1 MTFLELY
8 EKLLRSE
15 LLHKKPNIKDA
26 GADHLSCLLEPEKHP
41 AVIKTES
48 CKDKCE
54 GACKAACIFNAIE
67 NLNGELIINK
77 ELCTGCME
85 CVKACKENKIL
96 PSKDVVA
103 AVRAINIGKSS
114 YALIAPAII
123 GQFKGA
129 TMGQIRNALKR
140 LGFLGVIEVSLFAD
154 ILTLKEAIE
163 FKNHIKNKSDYM
175 LTSCCCPVWIS
186 LIKKHYNLLSSHLA
200 ASVSP
205 MIAAGRFVK
214 GINKDCVT
222 VFIGPCLAKKA
233 EIREPDLLGAVDYC
247 ITFSELLDAFN
258 ICGINPAKEKNET
271 KEHSSKMGRMYA
283 YSGGVSK
290 AVQNTVK
297 QLEYKNKIPL
307 TALKAEGVINLK
319 NMLVDIERGNIKANF
334 YEGMGCVGGCVGGPK
349 IIEDRVFVK
358 NEAKKYAEFSP
369 FKTPINNPFVIE
381 LLSRLNITD
390 ESTLLNSKILKRN
403 L

>member
-8 EKLLRSE
+8 EKLLKSE
-15 LLHKKPNIKDA
+15 LLHKKPSLEEE

-41 AVIKTES
+41 VVIKTES
-48 CKDKCE
+48 CRGECE
-54 GACKAACIFNAIE
+54 GSCKAACIFNAIE
-67 NLNGELIINK
+67 NQNGELIINK

-85 CVKACKENKIL
+85 CVKACKENKIV

-103 AVRAINIGKSS
+103 AIKAINSGKSS

-129 TMGQIRNALKR
+129 NMGQIRNALKK

-163 FKNHIKNKSDYM
+163 FKNHIKKNGDYM

-200 ASVSP
+200 PSVSP

-214 GINKDCVT
+214 SINKDCVT

-233 EIREPDLLGAVDYC
+233 EIREPDLVGAVDYC
-247 ITFSELLDAFN
+247 VTFSELVDAFN
-258 ICGINPAKEKNET
+258 ICGINPKQEKSEI

-283 YSGGVSK
+283 FSGGVSK
-290 AVQNTVK
+290 AVSSTVK
-297 QLEYKNKIPL
+297 ALEYKNKIPL
-307 TALKAEGVINLK
+307 TASKAEGVINLK
-319 NMLVDIERGNIKANF
+319 NLLIDIENGKTKANF

-349 IIEDRVFVK
+349 IIEDKFHARL
-358 NEAKKYAEFSP
+358 EAEKYANFSSY
-369 FKTPINNPFVIE
+369 KTPLDNPFVIE
-381 LLSRLNITD
+381 LLQRLNITD
-390 ESTLLNSKILKRN
+390 EETLLNCEILKRN

>member
-8 EKLLRSE
+8 EKLLKSE
-15 LLHKKPNIKDA
+15 LLHQKPNIKDA
-26 GADHLSCLLEPEKHP
+26 GTEHLSCLLEPEKH
-41 AVIKTES
+41 AVVIKTDS
-48 CKDKCE
+48 CKNKCE

-67 NLNGELIINK
+67 NKDGELIINK

-96 PSKDVVA
+96 PSKDIIA
-103 AVRAINIGKSS
+103 AIRAINSGKPS

-129 TMGQIRNALKR
+129 KMGQIRNALKN

-200 ASVSP
+200 PSVSP

-214 GINKDCVT
+214 SINKDCVT

-247 ITFSELLDAFN
+247 ITFTELLDAFN
-258 ICGINPAKEKNET
+258 ICNITPKNQPDER
-271 KEHSSKMGRMYA
+271 KEHSSTMGRMYA
-283 YSGGVSK
+283 YFGGVSK
-290 AVQNTVK
+290 AVKSTVK

-307 TALKAEGVINLK
+307 TAQKAEGVINLK
-319 NMLVDIERGNIKANF
+319 NMLIDIQKGNIKANF

-349 IIEDRVFVK
+349 IIEDRIFAK

-390 ESTLLNSKILKRN
+390 EATLLNCEILKRN